1 MPVIST
7 VASPAARRRIADVEY
22 SAKYIL
28 EDDIWMPLSAEIVAE
43 VTAMFVIRA
52 SFASRMSMFTT
63 LVELTGVKDVS
74 VIKTVGAQRTLSS
87 QSIRDGSTSETLPVV
102 ESIAKGL
109 DSAFCTKEYRIV
121 PNAVV
126 IESGSENLTSPRTVP
141 DTAFSITEKEPADI
155 KDPPVVK
162 SPAKVATSLTSRI
175 YTVRGA
181 VSINEEP
188 SVMLTVRE
196 YSDVVS
202 KSRIVELDPPETTPL
217 VEEIEKMVVDDNEYV
232 SLPTSDESSSN
243 PRIPPVLAF
252 PELILLVESIT
263 AIAPTAGDKSVFSLI
278 VRAKKPEPGTFVA
291 LLKNGAS
298 LTSITLTVTVTG
310 VESGGTRLFEAVRVI
325 V

>member
-1 MPVIST
+1 M
-7 VASPAARRRIADVEY
+7 
-22 SAKYIL
+22 K
-28 EDDIWMPLSAEIVAE
+28 
-43 VTAMFVIRA
+43 
-52 SFASRMSMFTT
+52 
-63 LVELTGVKDVS
+63 
-74 VIKTVGAQRTLSS
+74 
-87 QSIRDGSTSETLPVV
+87 
-102 ESIAKGL
+102 
-109 DSAFCTKEYRIV
+109 
-121 PNAVV
+121 
-126 IESGSENLTSPRTVP
+126 
-141 DTAFSITEKEPADI
+141 
-155 KDPPVVK
+155 
-162 SPAKVATSLTSRI
+162 
-175 YTVRGA
+175 
-181 VSINEEP
+181 P

-202 KSRIVELDPPETTPL
+202 KSRIVELDPPETTPV

-243 PRIPPVLAF
+243 PRIPPVLVF

-263 AIAPTAGDKSVFSLI
+263 AIAPTAGDKGVFSLI

>member
-1 MPVIST
+1 
-7 VASPAARRRIADVEY
+7 
-22 SAKYIL
+22 
-28 EDDIWMPLSAEIVAE
+28 MPLSADIVEE
-43 VTAMFVIRA
+43 VTAMFVMTA
-52 SFASRMSMFTT
+52 SFASRMLMFTT
-63 LVELTGVKDVS
+63 LVEVTGVKDVS

-87 QSIRDGSTSETLPVV
+87 QSIKDGSTSETLPVV

-109 DSAFCTKEYRIV
+109 DSAFCTREYRIV

-126 IESGSENLTSPRTVP
+126 AKSGSENLTSPRTVP

-162 SPAKVATSLTSRI
+162 SPTKVATSLTSRI

-202 KSRIVELDPPETTPL
+202 KSRIVEPDPPETTP
-217 VEEIEKMVVDDNEYV
+217 VVDEIEKMAVDDNEYV

-243 PRIPPVLAF
+243 PRTPPVVVF
-252 PELILLVESIT
+252 PELILLVESMT
-263 AIAPTAGDKSVFSLI
+263 AIDPTADDKGVFSLI
-278 VRAKKPEPGTFVA
+278 ERAKKPEPGTFVA

-298 LTSITLTVTVTG
+298 LISTT
-310 VESGGTRLFEAVRVI
+310 
-325 V
+325 